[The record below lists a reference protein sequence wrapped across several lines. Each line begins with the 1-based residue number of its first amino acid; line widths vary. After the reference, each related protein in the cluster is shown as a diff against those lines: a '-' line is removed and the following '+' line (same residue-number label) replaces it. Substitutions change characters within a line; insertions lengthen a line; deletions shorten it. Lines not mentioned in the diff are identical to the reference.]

1 MTTKTPSWNDIRKRA
16 TAFAAEW
23 ATATDERAQSQLFW
37 VEFFAIFSIDFK
49 RVAQFEAHARRVTTG
64 NRGRID
70 VFWPRVLL
78 CEHKSAGKDLAQAE
92 HQALDYLDS
101 IDASEQPKAIITS
114 DFANI
119 RLLDL
124 ENGGEAITLKTS
136 ELANEIERFGFIIG
150 YKKPTFQNEDEAN
163 VQAARLMGKLYEEL
177 SKDGYEGHE
186 ASILLTRLL
195 FLLFGDDT
203 GMWQRGLLTEFIAER
218 TDTDGS
224 DLGPQ
229 LSLLF
234 QELDKPEAKRS
245 QSLDDYLKR
254 FPYVNGGLFKERL
267 DIPTFD
273 RRMRDQLLEACRF
286 DWGNIS
292 PAVFGSLFQTIKTKE
307 ARRELGEH
315 YTPEKFILRTIGPLF
330 LDDLKD
336 QVAKAKDNAKQL
348 KKIREQLRKQRYLDP
363 ACGCGNFL
371 IVAYKELRSIELEI
385 LKHLDRL
392 RQADTQLSTDPT
404 EGLAVTLDQFFGIEI
419 EEWPARIAETA
430 MFLADHQSNIDLAKA
445 FGEAPDRLPITQSAT
460 IHIGNALQTNWS
472 DVCKIDDNTYIF
484 GNPPYMGKFT
494 RGPQESQDL
503 RNALEVV
510 KGNADVDYV
519 CAWFVLASKFTYGT
533 KSRFAFVSTNSITM
547 GEQPSVLW
555 KSLGKYNASIIF
567 AHRTFAWT
575 TETAGA
581 AGVHVVII
589 GMQTSTEANPKR
601 LFTYL
606 NPKSEPIETRV
617 KQINAYLIEGP
628 LITVSSLRKPL
639 VDDVPKMSFGSM
651 PNDGGHLLLTESE
664 ADNFRSSFP
673 LEARFLRPILGA
685 KELIQGIKRFCIWLE
700 NATPSDLKESPEI
713 YRRVSLV
720 KAERLKSTR
729 LATQKLA
736 DSPQL
741 FAEIRQPNTTYIA
754 VPSISSET
762 RNYIPIAVL
771 ESDVIANNKLLTIS
785 PHSLLT
791 FGILNSSVFNT
802 WNRLVS
808 GRLESRYQVSIEI
821 TYNNFPW
828 PKIDAKLEKAVS
840 ESAEAILRAR
850 SIYPTESLAN
860 LYDTKTCPKEL
871 VDAHRKNDTLVA
883 SAYGLSNTATEVE
896 ITSALFKRYEELTA
910 Q

>member
-348 KKIREQLRKQRYLDP
+348 NNIREQLRKQSYLDP

-371 IVAYKELRSIELEI
+371 IVAYKELRAIELEI

-392 RQADTQLSTDPT
+392 KQTGTQLSTDPT

-430 MFLADHQSNIDLAKA
+430 MFLADHQSNVDLAKA

-460 IHIGNALQTNWS
+460 IHIGNALQSNWS
-472 DVCKIDDNTYIF
+472 DVCKIDDNTFIF

-503 RNALEVV
+503 RIALEVI

-519 CAWFVLASKFTYGT
+519 CAWFVLAAKFSYGT
-533 KSRFAFVSTNSITM
+533 KSRFAFVSTNSIAM
-547 GEQPSVLW
+547 GEQPAVLW
-555 KSLGKYNASIIF
+555 KSLKKYDASIVF
-567 AHRTFAWT
+567 AHRTFAWA
-575 TETAGA
+575 TETPGA
-581 AGVHVVII
+581 AAVHVVII
-589 GMQTSTEANPKR
+589 GIQTFSDPTPKR
-601 LFTYL
+601 LFTYASI
-606 NPKSEPIETRV
+606 KSEPVEV
-617 KQINAYLIEGP
+617 KAKQINAYLIDGP
-628 LITVSSLRKPL
+628 LVLITSLRKPL
-639 VDDVPKMSFGSM
+639 NVNAPKMSFGSM
-651 PNDGGHLLLTESE
+651 PNDGGNLLLTELE
-664 ADNFRSSFP
+664 ADEFRKSFP
-673 LEARFLRPILGA
+673 PEARFLRPILGA
-685 KELIQGIKRFCIWLE
+685 KEMIQGIKRFCIWLD

-720 KAERLKSTR
+720 KEERLRSTR

-736 DSPQL
+736 ASPQL
-741 FAEIRQPNTTYIA
+741 FAEIRQPNTAYIA

-771 ESDVIANNKLLTIS
+771 DSDVIANNKLLTIA
-785 PHSLLT
+785 PHSLYT
-791 FGILNSSVFNT
+791 FGILNSSIFNI
-802 WNRLVS
+802 WNRSVS
-808 GRLESRYQVSIEI
+808 GRMKSDFQVSIEI

-828 PKIDAKLEKAVS
+828 PPMDSKFEKAVS
-840 ESAEAILRAR
+840 ESAEAIITAR

-871 VDAHRKNDTLVA
+871 ADAHRKNDTLVA
-883 SAYGLSNTATEVE
+883 SAYGLSATATEIE

-910 Q
+910 G